1 MTILPVLCVC
11 VSTRA
16 CMHVCVCVRARLCV
30 YVRSCLCEYVCACM
44 PLCVYVH
51 YVCALCVYV
60 FIHSNILLYHIYAH
74 RWYMDVL
81 GKACKDKEESCGDG
95 KLNFAE
101 ISDILTIANQVAE
114 HSRQGIYEC
123 VEFSI

>member
-1 MTILPVLCVC
+1 
-11 VSTRA
+11 
-16 CMHVCVCVRARLCV
+16 
-30 YVRSCLCEYVCACM
+30 
-44 PLCVYVH
+44 
-51 YVCALCVYV
+51 
-60 FIHSNILLYHIYAH
+60 
-74 RWYMDVL
+74 MDVL

-123 VEFSI
+123 VEFPHRSCTYEFFVFPSYNINIDIDCFTQMMKCIGSCLWFLKLK